1 MASLTETSSF
11 PFGDWIFPS
20 TYWSPTWPLREV
32 PEPAIIIPLEW
43 IFSSSASPTEDR
55 PKSYFQIPITDVSI
69 LNVLVTGLNLNHKT
83 KTHYYCCLNSR
94 GTYTLSGSRPL
105 AGTPTWPG
113 CPWPA
118 RWSRSKTAMP
128 SSSPAASLHGQPLE
142 QLCQP
147 GTKAKLRGLPPCP
160 SRARLPASHQWA
172 LQGGTEAALK
182 GLGLGCLQAG
192 GDRGPA
198 LILAPL
204 TLRRWRWSS
213 GTGAGAQVCLAHTA
227 TEAFHRHSPSTAPPA
242 IPGCPHRPT
251 SSPSSPEGA
260 ASVAGA
266 GRPQTPRA
274 QPAYIETTTSSTRG
288 LSTDVVCSWLG
299 GPRPLPRPV
308 PAHARPALSRGPQQH
323 LSRQPQPTAAWG
335 PEPGIGHSLWRSRS
349 LVGPNLLPW
358 GRRLFIRESS
368 PRTASS
374 HEQAAGFH
382 PVSPAQVHV
391 CPALT
396 GYPTEGVYSILQLF
410 NNKLPSLLK
419 ALSLLPKWRYSD
431 PSQQTPPVCVC
442 WLQVPDVTRGCEGH
456 LPSPARPPCRDQTKL
471 AWVSKQ

>member
-1 MASLTETSSF
+1 MTSKVVQKQDSHAQLQ
-11 PFGDWIFPS
+11 P
-20 TYWSPTWPLREV
+20 R
-32 PEPAIIIPLEW
+32 
-43 IFSSSASPTEDR
+43 R
-55 PKSYFQIPITDVSI
+55 
-69 LNVLVTGLNLNHKT
+69 
-83 KTHYYCCLNSR
+83 
-94 GTYTLSGSRPL
+94 
-105 AGTPTWPG
+105 
-113 CPWPA
+113 
-118 RWSRSKTAMP
+118 
-128 SSSPAASLHGQPLE
+128 QPLE

-308 PAHARPALSRGPQQH
+308 PSLLALALRS
-323 LSRQPQPTAAWG
+323 
-335 PEPGIGHSLWRSRS
+335 PGGHSSTCPGNHS
-349 LVGPNLLPW
+349 Q
-358 GRRLFIRESS
+358 RR
-368 PRTASS
+368 
-374 HEQAAGFH
+374 HE
-382 PVSPAQVHV
+382 VRSPAS
-391 CPALT
+391 
-396 GYPTEGVYSILQLF
+396 G
-410 NNKLPSLLK
+410 
-419 ALSLLPKWRYSD
+419 
-431 PSQQTPPVCVC
+431 
-442 WLQVPDVTRGCEGH
+442 TRCDGPGH
-456 LPSPARPPCRDQTKL
+456 
-471 AWVSKQ
+471 